1 MTNNVMKRN
10 MEINSSP
17 KNHQK
22 ITKKSPKNHQKIT
35 KKSPKNH

>member
-22 ITKKSPKNHQKIT
+22 ITNGINNKICKNNKKR
-35 KKSPKNH
+35 